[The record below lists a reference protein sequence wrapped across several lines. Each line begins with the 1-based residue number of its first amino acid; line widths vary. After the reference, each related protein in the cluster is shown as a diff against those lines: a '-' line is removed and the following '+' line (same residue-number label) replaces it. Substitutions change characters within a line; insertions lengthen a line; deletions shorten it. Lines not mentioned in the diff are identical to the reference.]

1 LPENSG
7 AFFIVRD
14 MRVAVGFDHAGHPLR
29 ASLVSLLDC
38 QGHEVIDCGTDS
50 EESVDYPIHAA
61 RAARLV
67 SDGDADRA
75 VIACGTGAGVS
86 IVANK
91 FTGVRAVN
99 ARDAEDAEMSRRHN
113 DANVI
118 TLSGRRLTDGEARL
132 IVEKFL
138 GTDFEG
144 GRHQRRVDQISRIE
158 DGMLP
163 EEALPEQ
170 VEKTR

>member
-1 LPENSG
+1 
-7 AFFIVRD
+7 
-14 MRVAVGFDHAGHPLR
+14 MRIAVGFDHAGYPLKH
-29 ASLVSLLDC
+29 SLVSLLEC

-50 EESVDYPIHAA
+50 EESVDYPVHAA

-91 FTGVRAVN
+91 FGGVRALN
-99 ARDAEDAEMSRRHN
+99 ARDAEDAEMGRRHN

-118 TLSGRRLTDGEARL
+118 TLAGRRLTDGEARL
-132 IVEKFL
+132 IVERFL
-138 GTDFEG
+138 ETEFEG
-144 GRHQRRVDQISRIE
+144 GRHQRRVDQISGIE
-158 DGMLP
+158 DGRLP
-163 EEALPEQ
+163 EEAKPAHLE
-170 VEKTR
+170 EGG

>member
-1 LPENSG
+1 
-7 AFFIVRD
+7 
-14 MRVAVGFDHAGHPLR
+14 MRVAIGFDHAGYPLKQ
-29 ASLVSLLDC
+29 SLVSLLES

-50 EESVDYPIHAA
+50 EESVDYPVHAA

-91 FTGVRAVN
+91 FAGVRALN
-99 ARDAEDAEMSRRHN
+99 ARDAEDSEMGRRHN
-113 DANVI
+113 DANVL
-118 TLSGRRLTDGEARL
+118 TLAGRRLTDGEARL

-138 GTDFEG
+138 ETEFEG
-144 GRHQRRVDQISRIE
+144 GRHQRRVDQIREIE
-158 DGMLP
+158 EGGLP
-163 EEALPEQ
+163 ENAIPEQ
-170 VEKTR
+170 VEKSR